1 MAVAAILDSIDD
13 LDPVLQAEYT
23 KKKIG
28 DKEVYVLD
36 VTGFNGHPEAL
47 SLKTALDRQKKDNK
61 TLKDE
66 KTALEDK
73 FKDVPDDFTA
83 DEWHRL
89 QGLDIDDNDPEAKA
103 KRKQKDDERLAAQ
116 KKQYDQQIAALNT
129 KYDKDTGE
137 LKSELA
143 SERNGRAS
151 DKADTQLTEA
161 LVKAGV
167 KPELMKGAKFLHK
180 SFIKHEVD
188 DDKNLRVFVETDL
201 GEQEIGAYIETWSK
215 SDEGKA
221 YIAPPSGGD
230 ANGNKR
236 PGATTPSGDNPFSHG
251 AWNKTEQGKL
261 INSDRTK
268 AERLA
273 KSAGF
278 ATLDLAIKAVRAI
291 APAKQ

>member
-73 FKDVPDDFTA
+73 YKEVPEDFTA

-89 QGLDIDDNDPEAKA
+89 QGLDIDENDPEAKT
-103 KRKQKDDERLAAQ
+103 KRKAKDDERLATQ
-116 KKQYDQQIAALNT
+116 KRQYEQQIAALNT
-129 KYDKDTGE
+129 KYEKDIGERDKTIE
-137 LKSELA
+137 T
-143 SERNGRAS
+143 ERAGRAG
-151 DKADTQLTEA
+151 DKADTQLTDA

-167 KPELMKGAKFLHK
+167 KPELMKGAKSLHK
-180 SFIKHEVD
+180 GFIKHEIGD
-188 DDKNLRVFVETDL
+188 DGVLRVFVETDL
-201 GEQEIGAYIETWSK
+201 GEQEIGSYIETWSK

-236 PGATTPSGDNPFSHG
+236 PGSHHSGESNPFAHG
-251 AWNKTEQGKL
+251 SWNKTEQAKL
-261 INSDRTK
+261 VSSDRTK
-268 AERLA
+268 AERFA

-278 ATLDLAIKAVRAI
+278 ATLDIAIKAIRANT
-291 APAKQ
+291 PPKQ